1 MTEITNNLHT
11 NWQPWNGKNLKQ
23 VEGAR
28 MIGIYEVQELE
39 TPKQTRKTRKWHFS
53 LFKNAKFESLPFP
66 NFCATSRKLRIQ
78 VD

>member
-1 MTEITNNLHT
+1 
-11 NWQPWNGKNLKQ
+11 